1 MATERD
7 DLHQNAEPATSSRQ
21 QKRGLLS
28 AITTQSRWYWVR
40 LLLENPAAVIGLLF
54 LMMILILTAVMPTL
68 SSNDIVTANP
78 AVRLQSPSSEFWMGT
93 DQFGRDVLLRGIYG
107 VRVSLMV
114 GAFVMILSAIGGT
127 IIGLIAGYYQ
137 RLDTPIMRIMDG
149 LMAFPPILLAIALM
163 ASLGPSTPNVI
174 IALGVVYLPVV
185 ARLVRGSTLSAREY
199 LYVEAARSI
208 GARDHLILG
217 RHIFPNVMS
226 PLIVQCTFIVA
237 FSIIAEASLSFLGAG
252 VPPDVPTWGSM
263 LRDGQAVIARAWWM
277 VVVPGT
283 LMFLTILALNL
294 VGDGL
299 RDALDPRSRRR

>member
-1 MATERD
+1 MGTERD
-7 DLHQNAEPATSSRQ
+7 LRSLADQSGATDAGQR
-21 QKRGLLS
+21 KPILGR
-28 AITTQSRWYWVR
+28 ITTQSRWYWVR
-40 LLLENPAAVIGLLF
+40 LLLENPAALAGLAF
-54 LMMILILTAVMPTL
+54 LLIILIATMAFPRL
-68 SSNDIVTANP
+68 SPNELVLANP
-78 AVRLQSPSSEFWMGT
+78 AVRLQPPSGEFWMGT
-93 DQFGRDVLLRGIYG
+93 DQFGRDVLLRGVYG

-114 GAFVMILSAIGGT
+114 GAAVMVISAFIGT
-127 IIGLIAGYYQ
+127 IIGLMAGYYQ
-137 RLDTPIMRIMDG
+137 RLDTVIMRIMDG
-149 LMAFPPILLAIALM
+149 IMAFPPILLAIALM

-174 IALGVVYLPVV
+174 VALGLVYMPVI
-185 ARLVRGSTLSAREY
+185 ARLVRGSTLSTKEF

-208 GARDHLILG
+208 GVRDHSILA

-263 LRDGQAVIARAWWM
+263 LRDGQEVITRAWWM

-299 RDALDPRSRRR
+299 RDALDPRARGR